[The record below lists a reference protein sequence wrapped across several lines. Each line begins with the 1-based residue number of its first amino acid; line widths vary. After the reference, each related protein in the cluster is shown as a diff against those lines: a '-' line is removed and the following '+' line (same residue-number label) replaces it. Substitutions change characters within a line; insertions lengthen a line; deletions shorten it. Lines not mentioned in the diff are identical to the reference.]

1 MVINKRHVRRRSD
14 HMRSKIVVG
23 LSVLALTLPGFAG
36 AASPNAGKQA
46 SQCFAMYKIA
56 EQVPANAAHRNDLKK
71 LQGLMTWSI
80 QKNSVSQKQFTAWSG
95 EMMDKMGSPKK
106 PNKAFMNAQIQ
117 SCNGFAQSQYAELAR
132 EKRGK

>member
-1 MVINKRHVRRRSD
+1 MKFRILA
-14 HMRSKIVVG
+14 G
-23 LSVLALTLPGFAG
+23 LAGLALSVPALATAAG
-36 AASPNAGKQA
+36 VDNGKQA

-56 EQVPANAAHRNDLKK
+56 EQVPANASHRNDLKK

-106 PNKAFMNAQIQ
+106 PNTVFMNAKIK
-117 SCNGFAQSQYAELAR
+117 SCNAFAKAQYAQLAQ
-132 EKRGK
+132 EKKARNSKL